1 LTNRA
6 ASPNQ
11 WDPAKL
17 KQESRHRLQV
27 QLRGYQASLCV
38 EIPFH
43 VLVGSS
49 RKPNLLVM
57 AGVHGDE
64 YEGVA
69 VLHDLAKEIDPKK
82 LRGTL
87 TLVPVANPQ
96 AFYAG
101 TRRNPIDLGDL
112 NRAFPGNPEGTL
124 TDRLAHTLFH
134 ELVLGNDYVLSMHG
148 WSKESVV
155 VPYVEY
161 PLGNDGACQ
170 RSFAAAKALGMEFL
184 HPYKWPKGVLGEAA
198 IRHGISPI
206 EPEVGG
212 MGTVTLEGHSTYREM
227 VYRLL
232 FHLDMYQANKLLTLT
247 APVAPKIIDHVDV
260 LANHAGLFRSLVSL
274 RQTVAKNQLL
284 GTVHGLSGKCV
295 EELRSPQRGFVGIL
309 RTFGSVH
316 PGDRLV
322 QLFRQRRVP

>member
-1 LTNRA
+1 MHRK
-6 ASPNQ
+6 SGRKQ

-17 KQESRHRLQV
+17 KLGSRHSLRV
-27 QLRGYQASLCV
+27 QLEGYQGSLRV
-38 EIPFH
+38 EIPFQ

-49 RKPNLLVM
+49 REPRVLVM

-69 VLHDLAKEIDPKK
+69 VLHDLAREIDVKK
-82 LRGTL
+82 LKGTL
-87 TLVPVANPQ
+87 TLVPVANPH

-101 TRRNPIDLGDL
+101 TRRNPVDLGDL
-112 NRAFPGNPEGTL
+112 NRAFPGNPEGSI
-124 TDRLAHTLFH
+124 TDQLAHMLFH
-134 ELVLGNDYVLSMHG
+134 EFVLGNDYVLSMHG

-161 PLGNDGACQ
+161 PIGNNAACR
-170 RSFAAAKALGMEFL
+170 RSCVAAKALGMEFL

-198 IRHGISPI
+198 IRCGISPI

-212 MGTVTLEGHSTYREM
+212 MGTVTPEGHSTYREM

-232 FHLDMYQANKLLTLT
+232 LHLQMYEAKNVSLRKIS
-247 APVAPKIIDHVDV
+247 AEPKVIGHTDV
-260 LANHAGLFRSLVSL
+260 LASHAGLFRSSVSL
-274 RQTVAKNQLL
+274 RETVTKNQLL
-284 GTVHGLSGKCV
+284 GTIHGLDGECM
-295 EELRSPQRGFVGIL
+295 EELRAPRSGFIGIL
-309 RTFGSVH
+309 RTFGSVQ

-322 QLFRQRRVP
+322 QLFWEKES